1 MSIEDLR
8 KSFEQLSEERERA
21 RGGIV
26 DFLIDRSISGEI
38 KWDFSK
44 IEDRHPIYSDEREIK
59 TEVRGVEFSSWIER
73 GSGARLEA
81 IRDKEDG
88 EVKFYERFTHS
99 DAVRLRQV
107 LEELALE
114 DPVAIEARRQEAERH
129 KRLTQEENEKQ
140 ARKIQKIRDIENL
153 LEITSTRD

>member
-26 DFLIDRSISGEI
+26 DFLIDRSLSGEI

-44 IEDRHPIYSDEREIK
+44 IEDQINTDEREIK

-81 IRDKEDG
+81 IRKEDG

-114 DPVAIEARRQEAERH
+114 DPVAIEARRQEAETN
-129 KRLTQEENEKQ
+129 KRLTQEENKKQ
-140 ARKIQKIRDIENL
+140 AHKIQQIRDIENY
-153 LEITSTRD
+153 

>member
-21 RGGIV
+21 KGGIV

-44 IEDRHPIYSDEREIK
+44 IEDQIDRDEREIK
-59 TEVRGVEFSSWIER
+59 TEIRGVEFSSWIER
-73 GSGARLEA
+73 GSGARFEA
-81 IRDKEDG
+81 FGKKDR
-88 EVKFYERFTHS
+88 EVKFYERFSHS